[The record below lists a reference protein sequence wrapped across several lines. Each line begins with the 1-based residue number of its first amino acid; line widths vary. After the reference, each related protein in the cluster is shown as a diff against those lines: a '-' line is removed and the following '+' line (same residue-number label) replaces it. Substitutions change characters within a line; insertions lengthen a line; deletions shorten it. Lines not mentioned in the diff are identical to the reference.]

1 MSKKST
7 NLEKNTL
14 SLKTNKWVN
23 YILIALILEGIA
35 IGSAYLI
42 SESKTKI
49 QTEQLDYLSELLNE
63 QNNRVKLLEQL
74 PSSVSILSSSIAQ
87 NNGNIKLLEEN
98 FNILKNEVGNK
109 KVEIISQ
116 KIENLSQRV
125 ESVEENKST
134 ESLILS
140 IALLI
145 KENAIY
151 GRGYLFEANILEEM
165 AKNQAS
171 LYESIATI
179 KQLNDK
185 PILTDDILY
194 RNFLAFAPDF
204 NFDKK
209 EEVKKEISPNE
220 SKVSKSI
227 KLIKETVAGIN
238 FDKVV
243 IMKKDSKTDEQK
255 QLLGKLENLVKL
267 YHFEQAL
274 KLIDAN
280 PIFFNSENKQ
290 FNEWF
295 EDVKVKVSF
304 DKAISKIISS
314 ELNVLRENINNK
326 TLSLP
331 ETDVKN

>member
-134 ESLILS
+134 
-140 IALLI
+140 
-145 KENAIY
+145 
-151 GRGYLFEANILEEM
+151 
-165 AKNQAS
+165 
-171 LYESIATI
+171 
-179 KQLNDK
+179 
-185 PILTDDILY
+185 
-194 RNFLAFAPDF
+194 
-204 NFDKK
+204 
-209 EEVKKEISPNE
+209 
-220 SKVSKSI
+220 
-227 KLIKETVAGIN
+227 
-238 FDKVV
+238 
-243 IMKKDSKTDEQK
+243 
-255 QLLGKLENLVKL
+255 
-267 YHFEQAL
+267 
-274 KLIDAN
+274 
-280 PIFFNSENKQ
+280 
-290 FNEWF
+290 
-295 EDVKVKVSF
+295 
-304 DKAISKIISS
+304 
-314 ELNVLRENINNK
+314 
-326 TLSLP
+326 
-331 ETDVKN
+331 

>member
-1 MSKKST
+1 
-7 NLEKNTL
+7 
-14 SLKTNKWVN
+14 
-23 YILIALILEGIA
+23 
-35 IGSAYLI
+35 
-42 SESKTKI
+42 
-49 QTEQLDYLSELLNE
+49 
-63 QNNRVKLLEQL
+63 
-74 PSSVSILSSSIAQ
+74 
-87 NNGNIKLLEEN
+87 
-98 FNILKNEVGNK
+98 
-109 KVEIISQ
+109 
-116 KIENLSQRV
+116 
-125 ESVEENKST
+125 
-134 ESLILS
+134 
-140 IALLI
+140 
-145 KENAIY
+145 
-151 GRGYLFEANILEEM
+151 M

-267 YHFEQAL
+267 
-274 KLIDAN
+274 
-280 PIFFNSENKQ
+280 
-290 FNEWF
+290 
-295 EDVKVKVSF
+295 
-304 DKAISKIISS
+304 
-314 ELNVLRENINNK
+314 
-326 TLSLP
+326 
-331 ETDVKN
+331 